1 VGAFDLACDVTC
13 DLALALAFVA
23 AGSGSSNRAAVA
35 VAFQLFSWQPALVR
49 HRLNAAVLLKGLTM
63 PKRCLCYAAAV
74 LLVLMISQPMNSQ
87 QHSQPSDASHAAA
100 AQKFAALSDQFMKDS
115 LAWSPV
121 SASAA
126 GYHSHMDPRSGRPIA
141 LDALLDDFSP
151 ESFATQRDFYT
162 NWRERFHKETPP
174 SSLDPEDAADWQL
187 IDDQIGLNLLEFDH
201 IQSYKHNPTVV
212 VELIGNALFLPLT
225 QNYASRDVRVGHV
238 LSRVKQI
245 PRLLAQVQPY
255 LSDSDSVWIST
266 AVDEN
271 AGNIDLMEHT
281 LAAEI
286 PSGSPQKA
294 EYDAVAPPAVKSLR
308 DFSTWLQ
315 NSLAKQPSNF
325 TWRLGKDFYD
335 RKFALVMETSVTPEE
350 VLANAEQDMKSVRA
364 EMLQIAIPLHAQM
377 YPDHADHSNLDEHD
391 RQNLIIYEVL
401 EKISDQHPTADQ
413 LQATIEADLAGIT
426 KLIREKKIV
435 TLGSR
440 DNLKVIPTPPF
451 ERGIYSVAG
460 FHSAPPLEPQAE
472 AQYWVT
478 PIDPQTPAAKVESK
492 LREYNDFT
500 LQWLSIHEALP
511 GHYVQFEHLNNIQPE
526 RRRLLRSLYANGAY
540 VEGWAEY
547 IAQVMMDEGF
557 LDNDPR
563 FRMVMRKIRL
573 RVISN
578 AILDIKMHTMNM
590 TDRQAFDLMT
600 TESFQTQA
608 EAEGKLLR
616 VKLSSTQLPTYYVG
630 IREWFALR
638 QKYQAAAG
646 KNFNLLEFHDLVLD
660 EGPLPVPVVEKLV
673 MPSAKQ

>member
-1 VGAFDLACDVTC
+1 MPRRCLF
-13 DLALALAFVA
+13 
-23 AGSGSSNRAAVA
+23 RAAV
-35 VAFQLFSWQPALVR
+35 VFV
-49 HRLNAAVLLKGLTM
+49 M
-63 PKRCLCYAAAV
+63 I
-74 LLVLMISQPMNSQ
+74 MISQRSNSQ
-87 QHSQPSDASHAAA
+87 QQSQPSDDFRAAA
-100 AQKFAALSDQFMKDS
+100 SKKFAALSDQFMKDS

-151 ESFATQRDFYT
+151 ESFATQRDFYAD
-162 NWRERFHKETPP
+162 WRERFHKETPP
-174 SSLDPEDAADWQL
+174 SALDPEDAADWQL

-225 QNYASRDVRVGHV
+225 QNYASQDVRVGHV
-238 LSRVKQI
+238 LSRVSQI
-245 PRLLAQVQPY
+245 PRLLAQVQPN
-255 LSDSDSVWIST
+255 LSDSDPVWIST
-266 AVDEN
+266 AVEEN
-271 AGNIDLMEHT
+271 AGNIDLIEHT
-281 LAAEI
+281 LAAQI
-286 PSGSPQKA
+286 PAGSPLKA
-294 EYDAVAPPAVKSLR
+294 KYDADAPPAIKSLR
-308 DFSTWLQ
+308 DFSAWLQ
-315 NSLAKQPSNF
+315 NSLAKQPSNL

-335 RKFALVMETSVTPEE
+335 RKFALVMETRVTREE
-350 VLANAEQDMKSVRA
+350 VLYDALKDMKSVRA
-364 EMLQIAIPLHAQM
+364 EMLQIATPLHAQI
-377 YPDHADHSNLDEHD
+377 YPDHGDHSDLGEHD
-391 RQNLIIYEVL
+391 RQNVIISEVL
-401 EKISDQHPTADQ
+401 FKISDQHPTPDQ
-413 LQATIEADLAGIT
+413 LQPTIEADLVGIT
-426 KLIREKKIV
+426 KFIREKNIV
-435 TLGSR
+435 SLGSG

-460 FHSAPPLEPQAE
+460 FHSAPPLEPKAE

-478 PIDPQTPAAKVESK
+478 PIDPEMPAAKAESK

-511 GHYVQFEHLNNIQPE
+511 GHYVQAEHANNIQPE

-563 FRMVMRKIRL
+563 FRMVMRKIRM

-590 TDRQAFDLMT
+590 TDQEALDLMT
-600 TESFQTQA
+600 KESFQTQA
-608 EAEGKLLR
+608 EADGKLLR

-646 KNFNLLEFHDLVLD
+646 ENFDLLKFHDLVLD
-660 EGPLPVPVVEKLV
+660 QGPLPVPVVEKLV

>member
-1 VGAFDLACDVTC
+1 MPRRYLFC
-13 DLALALAFVA
+13 
-23 AGSGSSNRAAVA
+23 AVA
-35 VAFQLFSWQPALVR
+35 VLLMLMFSQR
-49 HRLNAAVLLKGLTM
+49 
-63 PKRCLCYAAAV
+63 
-74 LLVLMISQPMNSQ
+74 SNSQ
-87 QHSQPSDASHAAA
+87 QQGQPFDDSRAAA
-100 AQKFAALSDQFMKDS
+100 SKKFAVLTDQFMKDS
-115 LAWSPV
+115 LALSPS

-126 GYHSHMDPRSGRPIA
+126 GYHSHLDAKTGKTIA
-141 LDALLDDFSP
+141 LDADLDDLSLEFI
-151 ESFATQRDFYT
+151 ARQRAFYA

-174 SSLDPEDAADWQL
+174 SALDPEDAADWQL
-187 IDDQIGLNLLEFDH
+187 VDDQIGLNLLEFDR
-201 IQSYKHNPTVV
+201 IQNYKHNPTVV
-212 VELIGNALFLPLT
+212 IELIGNALFLPLT
-225 QNYASRDVRVGHV
+225 QIYASHDVRIGHV
-238 LSRVKQI
+238 LARVSQI

-255 LSDSDSVWIST
+255 LADSDPVWIST
-266 AVDEN
+266 AVEEN
-271 AGNIDLMEHT
+271 TGNIDLIEHT

-286 PSGSPQKA
+286 PASSPQKA
-294 EYDAVAPPAVKSLR
+294 EFDAVAPPAIKALH
-308 DFSTWLQ
+308 DFSQWLQ
-315 NSLAKQPSNF
+315 NSLAKQPSSL
-325 TWRLGKDFYD
+325 TWRLGKELYAQ
-335 RKFALVMETSVTPEE
+335 KFALVMETAVSPEE
-350 VLANAEQDMKSVRA
+350 VLASAEQDMKSVRA
-364 EMLQIAIPLHAQM
+364 EMLHIALPLHAQM
-377 YPDHADHSNLDEHD
+377 YPEHSDHSNLSQDD
-391 RQNLIIYEVL
+391 RGNLIIQEVL
-401 EKISDQHPTADQ
+401 RKISDHHPSPDQ
-413 LQATIEADLAGIT
+413 LQPTIEADLVGIS
-426 KLIREKKIV
+426 KFIREKKIV
-435 TLGSR
+435 SLSSR

-451 ERGIYSVAG
+451 ERGVYSVAG

-478 PIDPQTPAAKVESK
+478 PIDPEMPAAKAESK

-511 GHYVQFEHLNNIQPE
+511 GHYIQFEHLNNIQPE

-590 TDRQAFDLMT
+590 IDQEALDLMT
-600 TESFQTQA
+600 KESFQTQA

-638 QKYQAAAG
+638 QKYQGAAG
-646 KNFNLLEFHDLVLD
+646 KNFNLQKFHDVVLD

>member
-1 VGAFDLACDVTC
+1 
-13 DLALALAFVA
+13 
-23 AGSGSSNRAAVA
+23 
-35 VAFQLFSWQPALVR
+35 
-49 HRLNAAVLLKGLTM
+49 M
-63 PKRCLCYAAAV
+63 
-74 LLVLMISQPMNSQ
+74 LMTSQPTNSQ
-87 QHSQPSDASHAAA
+87 QSGQPYDASHAAA

-115 LAWSPV
+115 LALSPS

-126 GYHSHMDPRSGRPIA
+126 GYHSHLEAKTGKTIA
-141 LDALLDDFSP
+141 LDAELDDLSF
-151 ESFATQRDFYT
+151 ESIARQRAFYA
-162 NWRERFHKETPP
+162 NWRERFRNETPP
-174 SSLDPEDAADWQL
+174 SALDPEDAADWQL
-187 IDDQIGLNLLEFDH
+187 VDDQIGLNLLEFDR

-225 QNYASRDVRVGHV
+225 QNYAAHDVRVGHV
-238 LSRVKQI
+238 LARVSQI

-255 LSDSDSVWIST
+255 LTNSDPIWIST
-266 AVDEN
+266 AVEEN
-271 AGNIDLMEHT
+271 AGNIDLIENT

-286 PSGSPQKA
+286 PAGSPRTA
-294 EYDAVAPPAVKSLR
+294 EYEAVAPPAVKALH
-308 DFSTWLQ
+308 DFSAWLQ
-315 NSLAKQPSNF
+315 NTLAKQPSNL
-325 TWRLGKDFYD
+325 TWRLGKQLYD
-335 RKFALVMETSVTPEE
+335 QKFALVMETPVTPAE
-350 VLANAEQDMKSVRA
+350 VLASAEQDMQSARA
-364 EMLQIAIPLHAQM
+364 EMLQIALPLHAQM
-377 YPDHADHSNLDEHD
+377 YPDHNDHPNLAEHD
-391 RQNLIIYEVL
+391 RQNLIIQEVL
-401 EKISDQHPTADQ
+401 QKISDHHPSRDQ
-413 LQATIEADLAGIT
+413 LQPTIEADLADIT
-426 KLIREKKIV
+426 KFIREKQIV
-435 TLGSR
+435 SLSSR

-451 ERGIYSVAG
+451 ERGLYSVAG

-478 PIDPQTPAAKVESK
+478 PIDPQMPEAKAESK

-511 GHYVQFEHLNNIQPE
+511 GHYIQFEHLNNIQPE

-590 TDRQAFDLMT
+590 SDQQAMDLMT
-600 TESFQTQA
+600 KESFQTQA
-608 EAEGKLLR
+608 EADGKLQR

-638 QKYQAAAG
+638 KKYQTAAG
-646 KNFNLLEFHDLVLD
+646 KNFNLLKFHDLVLD